1 MVAAI
6 FIFTLLLF
14 IVVDLILRKEDRTI
28 YKTEKSRKTPIF
40 QSPERAL
47 RKIANETNRL
57 YHLSHSWVVSAFEN
71 HFYVGFDKF
80 IPTIFPS
87 DIKIKVIPKIDSY
100 IQQGAKI
107 WDIYFNGR
115 KITQLAPISGMV
127 VDINPSCR
135 MKLNLPAD
143 QVEKSWIV
151 KMKAASYSNESNNL
165 MNHSQAT
172 YLNNGLRDKLVL
184 DAQHGNY
191 LNDGGKIDP
200 SYLVNMSDDE
210 WNSFIEKFFPYS
222 KSIND

>member
-1 MVAAI
+1 M
-6 FIFTLLLF
+6 
-14 IVVDLILRKEDRTI
+14 E
-28 YKTEKSRKTPIF
+28 
-40 QSPERAL
+40 
-47 RKIANETNRL
+47 
-57 YHLSHSWVVSAFEN
+57 
-71 HFYVGFDKF
+71 
-80 IPTIFPS
+80 
-87 DIKIKVIPKIDSY
+87 
-100 IQQGAKI
+100 
-107 WDIYFNGR
+107 
-115 KITQLAPISGMV
+115 
-127 VDINPSCR
+127 
-135 MKLNLPAD
+135 LNLPAD